1 MPLSRRFVLA
11 LAPALAIAPLAVARA
26 ADPRLDERA
35 VGSAGAP
42 VSVMEFFSLTCPHC
56 ARFARDSLPEIQAK
70 LIDTGKLR
78 YVFRDYPLDQ
88 VALMAAQV
96 AHALPPDRYE
106 PFTLALLAAQDR
118 WAFAR
123 GVDSRAELGK
133 MAALAGLSPAAFNA
147 AVDDAAL
154 RDAILARQ
162 DADTKAYGIDST
174 PSFVFNGANAH
185 NRRES
190 GEMTYAG
197 FAKVVAE
204 AGPPA

>member
-1 MPLSRRFVLA
+1 MPLSRRSLLV
-11 LAPALAIAPLAVARA
+11 LAPALALAPPATARA
-26 ADPRLDERA
+26 ADPRLAERA
-35 VGSAGAP
+35 VGSATAP
-42 VSVMEFFSLTCPHC
+42 VSVIEFFSLTCPHC

-70 LIDTGKLR
+70 LIDAGKLR
-78 YVFRDYPLDQ
+78 YVFHDYPLDQ

-133 MAALAGLSPAAFNA
+133 MAALAGLSQAAFNA
-147 AVDDAAL
+147 AVDDTGL
-154 RDAILARQ
+154 RDAILAQQ
-162 DADTKAYGIDST
+162 DADTKTYAINST
-174 PSFVFNGANAH
+174 PSFVFNGASAH
-185 NRRES
+185 NRLES

-197 FAKVVAE
+197 FAKVVTE